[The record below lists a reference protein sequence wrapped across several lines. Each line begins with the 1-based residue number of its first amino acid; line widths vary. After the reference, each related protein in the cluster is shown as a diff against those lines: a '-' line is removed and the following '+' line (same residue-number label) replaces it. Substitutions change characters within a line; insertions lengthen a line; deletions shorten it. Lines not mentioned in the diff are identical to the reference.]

1 MFRTNATL
9 FLQIKIKISYMFRPV
24 R

>member
-9 FLQIKIKISYMFRPV
+9 FLQIKIKISCMFRLV

>member
-9 FLQIKIKISYMFRPV
+9 FLQIKIICMFRPV